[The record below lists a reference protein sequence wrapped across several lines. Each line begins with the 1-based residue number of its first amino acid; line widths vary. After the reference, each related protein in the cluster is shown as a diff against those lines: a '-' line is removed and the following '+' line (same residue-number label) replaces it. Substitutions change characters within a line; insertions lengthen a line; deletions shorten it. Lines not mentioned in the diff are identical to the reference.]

1 MHKRL
6 KHIGSRPGR
15 MGVLLF
21 VLFSS
26 MLLLAITISQIS
38 KADIQ
43 AANTESLRTHF
54 QVMATGNVLLIGTAM
69 FLILCVFY
77 LLVLEIRRQRRMISK
92 LRMQEEHMR
101 IIISNIG
108 EGLIATDNKGEI
120 TYMNPAA
127 EQLTGW
133 SRGEAKNLPLE
144 KVYRVVN
151 EETGK
156 PFENIASRI
165 FRHGLPVALE
175 NNTLLHTKHKKTLVI
190 SNSGSPLLDQKGN
203 VSGVVVLFNNITD
216 QKNREYELTQSEEKY
231 RMLIE
236 QASDGVLIYSFDG
249 TIYEFNEASY
259 KLMDYSREEFAQ
271 LKLQDMFFNE
281 PVIINQAVADKIF
294 AGQTVLFQRTLKKK
308 SGNALEAEINARM
321 LPDGRSLAFVR
332 DITERK
338 RTEKTM
344 RMALER
350 YDILSKATSDT
361 IWDWDII
368 NNRMHYNEGISK
380 MFGHQITE
388 TGNIADW
395 WKANIHPDDIKT
407 VTDALDKAFKK
418 ERQNLQ
424 LEYRFRCDNGSYKY
438 IYDRAFVIFDEQENP
453 VRMIGAMQDITYQKE
468 EELRIARAIADAQ
481 EQERR
486 HIGEEL
492 HDNVNQILVG
502 SLLTLG
508 MAKDKNTGREKVN
521 DLIEAGRN
529 HVLNAIEELRKLSH
543 EIAPAT
549 FEKKSLK
556 DIFENL
562 LEGINPSKQF
572 SISFEFDE
580 AANNINDDI
589 QLNLYR
595 ILQGQ
600 VKNILKYSGAN
611 AIEVRLACSENT
623 VKMRIFDNGRGFD
636 TKRPRRGIGLNNIKN
651 RAESFGGKFIL
662 NSAPGMGCEI
672 IVEIPVESNEA
683 FQLVFK

>member
-1 MHKRL
+1 MHKQL
-6 KHIGSRPGR
+6 KHIRAGLARRSI
-15 MGVLLF
+15 LLF

-26 MLLLAITISQIS
+26 MLLLAVTITQIS

-43 AANTESLRTHF
+43 SKSTKTHPAYLRA
-54 QVMATGNVLLIGTAM
+54 MASDNVLFIGTAM

-77 LLVLEIRRQRRMISK
+77 LLVIENRRQRKMISK

-101 IIISNIG
+101 IIINNIG
-108 EGLIATDNKGEI
+108 EGLIATDRKGGI
-120 TYMNPAA
+120 VYMNPAA
-127 EQLTGW
+127 EKLTGW
-133 SRGEAKNLPLE
+133 NRYEARNLPLE

-156 PFENIASRI
+156 PFENIVSRI
-165 FRHGLPVALE
+165 FKYGLPVALE
-175 NNTLLHTKHKKTLVI
+175 NNTLLHTRNKSTLVI
-190 SNSGSPLLDQKGN
+190 SNSGSPLLDRKGN
-203 VSGVVVLFNNITD
+203 VSGAVVLFNNITE
-216 QKNREYELTQSEEKY
+216 QKKREDELVQSEEKY

-236 QASDGVLIYSFDG
+236 QASDGVIIYSFDG

-259 KLMDYSREEFAQ
+259 KLMGYSREEFAQ

-294 AGQTVLFQRTLKKK
+294 AGQTVLFERRLKKK
-308 SGNALEAEINARM
+308 SGNAMDAEINARM

-361 IWDWDII
+361 IWDWDIT

-407 VTDALDKAFKK
+407 VTEALEKAFKK

-424 LEYRFRCDNGSYKY
+424 LEYRFRCDNGTYKY
-438 IYDRAFVIFDEQENP
+438 IYDRAFVLFDEQENP
-453 VRMIGAMQDITYQKE
+453 VRIIGAMQDITYQKE

-508 MAKDKNTGREKVN
+508 MAKDKNTDREKMN

-556 DIFENL
+556 DIFESL

-572 SISFEFDE
+572 NINFEFDE
-580 AANNINDDI
+580 AANSINDDI

-611 AIEVRLACSENT
+611 VIEVKLACSENA

-651 RAESFGGKFIL
+651 RAESFGGKFML

-672 IVEIPVESNEA
+672 IVEIPVESGPA
-683 FQLVFK
+683 LQLMN

>member
-1 MHKRL
+1 MHKQL
-6 KHIGSRPGR
+6 KHMRARLGR
-15 MGVLLF
+15 RSVLLF

-26 MLLLAITISQIS
+26 MLLLAVTIAQIS
-38 KADIQ
+38 KAGIQ
-43 AANTESLRTHF
+43 TKNTEAHPAYLR
-54 QVMATGNVLLIGTAM
+54 AIASGNVLFIGTAM

-77 LLVLEIRRQRRMISK
+77 LLLIENRRQRKMISK

-108 EGLIATDNKGEI
+108 EGLIATDRKGGI
-120 TYMNPAA
+120 VYMNPAA
-127 EQLTGW
+127 EKLTGW
-133 SRGEAKNLPLE
+133 NRYEARNLPLE
-144 KVYRVVN
+144 KVYQVVN

-156 PFENIASRI
+156 PFESIVSRI
-165 FRHGLPVALE
+165 FKHGSPVALE
-175 NNTLLHTKHKKTLVI
+175 NNTLLYTKNKNTLVI
-190 SNSGSPLLDQKGN
+190 SNSGSPLLDRQGN
-203 VSGVVVLFNNITD
+203 ISGAVVLFNNITE
-216 QKNREYELTQSEEKY
+216 QKKREDELVQSEEKY

-259 KLMDYSREEFAQ
+259 KLMGYSREEFAT
-271 LKLQDMFFNE
+271 LKLQDLFFNE

-294 AGQTVLFQRTLKKK
+294 AGQTVLFQRRLKKK
-308 SGNALEAEINARM
+308 SGNALDAEINARM

-380 MFGHQITE
+380 MFGHEITE

-395 WKANIHPDDIKT
+395 WKENIHPDDIKT
-407 VTDALDKAFKK
+407 VTDALEKAFKK

-424 LEYRFRCDNGSYKY
+424 LEYRFRCNNGAYKY

-453 VRMIGAMQDITYQKE
+453 VRIIGAMQDITYQKE

-508 MAKDKNTGREKVN
+508 MAKDKNTDREKVN

-529 HVLNAIEELRKLSH
+529 HILNAIEELRKLSH

-556 DIFENL
+556 DIFETL
-562 LEGINPSKQF
+562 LEGINPNKQF
-572 SISFEFDE
+572 TINFEFDE
-580 AANNINDDI
+580 ALNNINDDI

-611 AIEVRLACSENT
+611 AIDVRLACSENII
-623 VKMRIFDNGRGFD
+623 KMRIFDNGRGFD
-636 TKRPRRGIGLNNIKN
+636 TKKPRRGIGLNNIKN

-672 IVEIPVESNEA
+672 IVEIPAETDEA
-683 FQLVFK
+683 LQLVFK

>member
-1 MHKRL
+1 MHKQL
-6 KHIGSRPGR
+6 KHIGAGLARRS
-15 MGVLLF
+15 VLLF

-26 MLLLAITISQIS
+26 MLLLAVTITQIS
-38 KADIQ
+38 KAGIQ
-43 AANTESLRTHF
+43 SNNTETYPAYLQALASD
-54 QVMATGNVLLIGTAM
+54 NVLFIGTAM

-77 LLVLEIRRQRRMISK
+77 LLLTENRRQRKMISK

-108 EGLIATDNKGEI
+108 EGLIATDRKGGI
-120 TYMNPAA
+120 VYMNPAA
-127 EQLTGW
+127 EKLTGW
-133 SRGEAKNLPLE
+133 NRYEARNLPLE

-156 PFENIASRI
+156 PFESIVSRI
-165 FRHGLPVALE
+165 FKNGSPVALE
-175 NNTLLHTKHKKTLVI
+175 NNTLLHTRNKRTLVI
-190 SNSGSPLLDQKGN
+190 SNSGSPLLDSKGN
-203 VSGVVVLFNNITD
+203 VSGAVVLFNNITE
-216 QKNREYELTQSEEKY
+216 QKKREDELVQSEEKY

-236 QASDGVLIYSFDG
+236 QASDGVIIYSFDG

-259 KLMDYSREEFAQ
+259 ILMGYSKEEFAQ

-294 AGQTVLFQRTLKKK
+294 AGQTVLFERRLKKK

-361 IWDWDII
+361 IWDWDIT

-395 WKANIHPDDIKT
+395 WKANIHPDDIKP
-407 VTDALDKAFKK
+407 VTDALEKAFKK

-424 LEYRFRCDNGSYKY
+424 LEYRFRCDNGTYKY
-438 IYDRAFVIFDEQENP
+438 IYDRAFVMFDEQENP
-453 VRMIGAMQDITYQKE
+453 ARMIGAMQDITYQKE

-508 MAKDKNTGREKVN
+508 MAKDKNADREKAN
-521 DLIEAGRN
+521 NLIEAGRN

-543 EIAPAT
+543 EIAPVT
-549 FEKKSLK
+549 FEKKSLE
-556 DIFENL
+556 DIFETL

-572 SISFEFDE
+572 NINFEFDE
-580 AANNINDDI
+580 ALNTINDDI

-611 AIEVRLACSENT
+611 AIDVKLTCSENT
-623 VKMRIFDNGRGFD
+623 AKMRIFDNGRGFD
-636 TKRPRRGIGLNNIKN
+636 TRKPRRGIGLNNIKN

-672 IVEIPVESNEA
+672 IVEIPAKSDAASGAV
-683 FQLVFK
+683 

>member
-1 MHKRL
+1 
-6 KHIGSRPGR
+6 
-15 MGVLLF
+15 
-21 VLFSS
+21 
-26 MLLLAITISQIS
+26 
-38 KADIQ
+38 
-43 AANTESLRTHF
+43 
-54 QVMATGNVLLIGTAM
+54 
-69 FLILCVFY
+69 
-77 LLVLEIRRQRRMISK
+77 
-92 LRMQEEHMR
+92 
-101 IIISNIG
+101 
-108 EGLIATDNKGEI
+108 
-120 TYMNPAA
+120 
-127 EQLTGW
+127 
-133 SRGEAKNLPLE
+133 
-144 KVYRVVN
+144 
-151 EETGK
+151 
-156 PFENIASRI
+156 
-165 FRHGLPVALE
+165 
-175 NNTLLHTKHKKTLVI
+175 
-190 SNSGSPLLDQKGN
+190 
-203 VSGVVVLFNNITD
+203 
-216 QKNREYELTQSEEKY
+216 
-231 RMLIE
+231 
-236 QASDGVLIYSFDG
+236 
-249 TIYEFNEASY
+249 
-259 KLMDYSREEFAQ
+259 MD
-271 LKLQDMFFNE
+271 
-281 PVIINQAVADKIF
+281 
-294 AGQTVLFQRTLKKK
+294 
-308 SGNALEAEINARM
+308 AEINARM

-361 IWDWDII
+361 IWDWDIT

-407 VTDALDKAFKK
+407 VTEALEKAFKK

-424 LEYRFRCDNGSYKY
+424 LEYRFRCDNGTYKY
-438 IYDRAFVIFDEQENP
+438 IYDRAFVLFDEQENP
-453 VRMIGAMQDITYQKE
+453 VRIIGAMQDITYQKE

-508 MAKDKNTGREKVN
+508 MAKDKNTDREKVN

-556 DIFENL
+556 DIFESL

-572 SISFEFDE
+572 NINFEFDE
-580 AANNINDDI
+580 AANSINDDI

-611 AIEVRLACSENT
+611 VIEVKLACSENAA
-623 VKMRIFDNGRGFD
+623 KMRIFDNGRGFD

-651 RAESFGGKFIL
+651 RAESFGGKFML

-672 IVEIPVESNEA
+672 IVEIPVESGPA
-683 FQLVFK
+683 QQLMN

>member
-1 MHKRL
+1 MHKQL
-6 KHIGSRPGR
+6 KHITARLGR
-15 MGVLLF
+15 RSVLLF

-26 MLLLAITISQIS
+26 MLLLAVTIAQIS
-38 KADIQ
+38 RAGIHT
-43 AANTESLRTHF
+43 ANTESIRAYFL
-54 QVMATGNVLLIGTAM
+54 AIASGNVLLIGTAM
-69 FLILCVFY
+69 FLITCVFY
-77 LLVLEIRRQRRMISK
+77 LLLMENRRQRRIIGK
-92 LRMQEEHMR
+92 LRMQEEHLR
-101 IIISNIG
+101 VIISNIG
-108 EGLIATDNKGEI
+108 EGLIATDRKGGI
-120 TYMNPAA
+120 IYMNPAA
-127 EQLTGW
+127 EKLTGW

-144 KVYRVVN
+144 KVYQVVN

-156 PFENIASRI
+156 PFENIVSRI
-165 FRHGLPVALE
+165 FKHGLTVQPE
-175 NNTLLHTKHKKTLVI
+175 NNTLLHTKNKNTLVI
-190 SNSGSPLLDQKGN
+190 SNSGSPLMDRKGN
-203 VSGVVVLFNNITD
+203 ISGAVVLFNNITE
-216 QKNREYELTQSEEKY
+216 QKKRDDELKQSEEKY

-249 TIYEFNEASY
+249 TIYEFNEAAY
-259 KLMDYSREEFAQ
+259 KQIGYSKEEFAT
-271 LKLQDMFFNE
+271 LKLPDLFFNE
-281 PVIINQAVADKIF
+281 PVILNQAVADKIF
-294 AGQTVLFQRTLKKK
+294 AGQTVLFNRRVKKK
-308 SGNALEAEINARM
+308 DGTAMEVEINARM

-338 RTEKTM
+338 RTEQAM
-344 RMALER
+344 QMALER

-368 NNRMHYNEGISK
+368 HNRMHYNEGISK

-395 WKANIHPDDIKT
+395 WKENIHPDDIKN
-407 VTDALDKAFKK
+407 VTDALEKAFKK

-424 LEYRFRCDNGSYKY
+424 LEYRFRCDNGTYKY

-453 VRMIGAMQDITYQKE
+453 VRIIGAMQDITYQKE

-508 MAKDKNTGREKVN
+508 MAKDKNTDREKVN
-521 DLIEAGRN
+521 SLIDASKN

-549 FEKKSLK
+549 FEKKSLR
-556 DIFENL
+556 DIFETL
-562 LEGINPSKQF
+562 LEGINPNKQF
-572 SISFEFDE
+572 NINFEFDE
-580 AANNINDDI
+580 AVNTINDDI

-600 VKNILKYSGAN
+600 VKDILNYSGAN
-611 AIEVRLACSENT
+611 ALEVKLTCSENS

-636 TKRPRRGIGLNNIKN
+636 TRKPRRGIGLNNIKN

-672 IVEIPVESNEA
+672 VVEIPVEAEPGL
-683 FQLVFK
+683 QLVFK

>member
-1 MHKRL
+1 MHRQL
-6 KHIGSRPGR
+6 KLITPRPGR
-15 MGVLLF
+15 KGVLLL

-26 MLLLAITISQIS
+26 FLLLAVTIAQVSRAGIHS
-38 KADIQ
+38 G
-43 AANTESLRTHF
+43 NSESLRVYL
-54 QVMATGNVLLIGTAM
+54 QAIASGNVLLTGTAM
-69 FLILCVFY
+69 ILITGVFY
-77 LLVLEIRRQRRMISK
+77 LLVLENRRQRKIIGK
-92 LRMQEEHMR
+92 LRIQEEHLR

-108 EGLIATDNKGEI
+108 EGLIATDRNGGI
-120 TYMNPAA
+120 IYMNPAA
-127 EQLTGW
+127 EKLTGW
-133 SRGEAKNLPLE
+133 SRSEAKNLPLE

-165 FRHGLPVALE
+165 FKHGLPVQLE
-175 NNTLLHTKHKKTLVI
+175 NNTLLHTKNKKTLVI
-190 SNSGSPLLDQKGN
+190 SNSGSPLRDRRGYI
-203 VSGVVVLFNNITD
+203 SGAVVLFSNITD
-216 QKNREYELTQSEEKY
+216 QKRREDELVQSEEKY

-236 QASDGVLIYSFDG
+236 QASDGVIIYSFDG

-259 KLMDYSREEFAQ
+259 KLMGYSREEFAK

-281 PVIINQAVADKIF
+281 PVIINQAVADRMF
-294 AGQTVLFQRTLKKK
+294 AGQTVLFNRRLKKK
-308 SGNALEAEINARM
+308 SGNALDAEINARM

-338 RTEKTM
+338 RTERAM
-344 RMALER
+344 CMALER

-368 NNRMHYNEGISK
+368 NNRMHYNDGITK
-380 MFGHQITE
+380 MFGHQVTE

-395 WKANIHPDDIKT
+395 WKANIHPDDIKN
-407 VTDALDKAFKK
+407 VTDALEKAFKK

-424 LEYRFRCDNGSYKY
+424 LEYRFRCQNGTYKY
-438 IYDRAFVIFDEQENP
+438 IYDRAFVIFDDTENP
-453 VRMIGAMQDITYQKE
+453 IRIIGAMQDITYQKE
-468 EELRIARAIADAQ
+468 EELRIARAIAEAQ

-502 SLLTLG
+502 ALLTLG
-508 MAKDKNTGREKVN
+508 MAKDKSTDQEKGN
-521 DLIEAGRN
+521 QLIEASKA
-529 HVLNAIEELRKLSH
+529 HVMNAIEELRKLSH

-549 FEKKSLK
+549 FEKRSLK
-556 DIFENL
+556 DIFETL
-562 LEGINPSKQF
+562 LDGINPNKQF
-572 SISFEFDE
+572 NIRFEFDE
-580 AANNINDDI
+580 AVNNIDDDI

-611 AIEVRLACSENT
+611 ALEVRLACSEST
-623 VKMRIFDNGRGFD
+623 VKMRVFDNGRGFD
-636 TKRPRRGIGLNNIKN
+636 TKKPRKGIGLNNIKN

-672 IVEIPVESNEA
+672 VVEIPVTGEDTIQPGS
-683 FQLVFK
+683 K

>member
-1 MHKRL
+1 MHKQLKYITARL
-6 KHIGSRPGR
+6 GR
-15 MGVLLF
+15 RGILLF

-26 MLLLAITISQIS
+26 MLLLAVTMAQIS
-38 KADIQ
+38 RAGIHV
-43 AANTESLRTHF
+43 ANTESLRAYF
-54 QVMATGNVLLIGTAM
+54 QAIASGNILLIGTAM
-69 FLILCVFY
+69 FLITCVFY
-77 LLVLEIRRQRRMISK
+77 LLIMENRRQRRIIGR
-92 LRMQEEHMR
+92 LRMQEEHLR
-101 IIISNIG
+101 VIISNIG
-108 EGLIATDNKGEI
+108 EGLIATDRKGGI
-120 TYMNPAA
+120 IYMNPAA
-127 EQLTGW
+127 EKITGW
-133 SRGEAKNLPLE
+133 NRSEAKNLPLE

-156 PFENIASRI
+156 PFENIVNRI
-165 FRHGLPVALE
+165 FKHGLAVELE
-175 NNTLLHTKHKKTLVI
+175 NNTLLHTRNKNTLVI
-190 SNSGSPLLDQKGN
+190 SNSGSPLLDRKGN
-203 VSGVVVLFNNITD
+203 VSGAVVLFNNITD
-216 QKNREYELTQSEEKY
+216 QKRKEDELKQSEEKY

-236 QASDGVLIYSFDG
+236 QASDGVVIYSFDG
-249 TIYEFNEASY
+249 TIYEFNEAAY
-259 KLMDYSREEFAQ
+259 KQIGYSKEEFAT
-271 LKLQDMFFNE
+271 LKLPDLFFNE

-294 AGQTVLFQRTLKKK
+294 AGQTVLFNRTVKKK
-308 SGNALEAEINARM
+308 DGTAMEVEINARM

-332 DITERK
+332 DITGRK
-338 RTEKTM
+338 RTEQAM

-368 NNRMHYNEGISK
+368 HNRMHYNEGISK
-380 MFGHQITE
+380 MFGHEITE

-395 WKANIHPDDIKT
+395 WKENIHPDDLKN
-407 VTDALDKAFKK
+407 VTDALEKAFNK

-424 LEYRFRCDNGSYKY
+424 LEYRFRCNNGTYKY
-438 IYDRAFVIFDEQENP
+438 IYDRAFVIFDEKENP
-453 VRMIGAMQDITYQKE
+453 VRIIGAMQDITYQKE

-508 MAKDKNTGREKVN
+508 MAKDKNTDREKVN
-521 DLIEAGRN
+521 SLIDASKN

-556 DIFENL
+556 DIFETL
-562 LEGINPSKQF
+562 LEGINPNNQF
-572 SISFEFDE
+572 NINFEFDE
-580 AANNINDDI
+580 AVNTINDDI

-600 VKNILKYSGAN
+600 VKNILNYSGAN
-611 AIEVRLACSENT
+611 ALEVKLTCSESS
-623 VKMRIFDNGRGFD
+623 VRMRIFDNGRGFD
-636 TKRPRRGIGLNNIKN
+636 TRKPRRGIGLNNIKN

-672 IVEIPVESNEA
+672 IVEVPVESEPGP
-683 FQLVFK
+683 QLVFK